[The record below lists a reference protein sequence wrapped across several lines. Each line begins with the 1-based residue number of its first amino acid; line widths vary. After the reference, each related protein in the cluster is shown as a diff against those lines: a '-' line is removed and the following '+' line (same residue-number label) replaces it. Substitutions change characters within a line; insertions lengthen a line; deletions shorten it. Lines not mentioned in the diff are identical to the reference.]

1 MSLFTISQQGRSTIQ
16 TGPEFAAPKK
26 AAGDEP
32 TPVTLTYTNWRGQTA
47 ERTII
52 PIRVWWGSTPWHP
65 EPQWLLTAVDAE
77 KGLERDFALKDFGHI
92 DPSLAR
98 KVLETVNLVVS
109 AVGIDT
115 EGVPAMMLA
124 GVREAIALLRPEPAP
139 PSPAAEL
146 AQRDALIHGIGVMHG
161 GKRISPAEI
170 FKPPEPVVVSVDLAT
185 EPDIACYAVRGPDGR
200 YRPATAAEVEAMWA
214 RSAAPTAAGEKP

>member
-1 MSLFTISQQGRSTIQ
+1 MSLFTITQQGRSTIQ
-16 TGPEFAAPKK
+16 TAPEFVAPKK
-26 AAGDEP
+26 AAGDGP

-52 PIRVWWGSTPWHP
+52 PIRVWWGSTTWHP

-92 DPSLAR
+92 DSRLAR

-109 AVGIDT
+109 AVGIDS
-115 EGVPAMMLA
+115 EGVSAMMLA
-124 GVREAIALLRPEPAP
+124 GVREAIALMRAEPAP
-139 PSPAAEL
+139 
-146 AQRDALIHGIGVMHG
+146 
-161 GKRISPAEI
+161 
-170 FKPPEPVVVSVDLAT
+170 VVVNVDLAT
-185 EPDIACYAVRGPDGR
+185 EPEIACYAVRGPDGR

-214 RSAAPTAAGEKP
+214 GSANPAAAGEKP